1 MVANDEINPLNKV
14 NILINDNFLA
24 KKILIKAS
32 NIFNKRGEVYLCEII
47 TKIIYTKWQMVI

>member
-1 MVANDEINPLNKV
+1 MVANDEIDALNKV

-32 NIFNKRGEVYLCEII
+32 NIFNKRGEVNLCEII
-47 TKIIYTKWQMVI
+47 TKLINTKWQVVI